1 MGRSNKIFDFYQ
13 QQLKNRGLD
22 LERVKAGAYLIKRG
36 EKTIFV
42 AKSYGEVRAFILG
55 FDTGVNFQN

>member
-1 MGRSNKIFDFYQ
+1 MGRSNKIFDFYK
-13 QQLKNRGLD
+13 QQLTYRGLD

-36 EKTIFV
+36 EKIIFV

-55 FDTGVNFQN
+55 FDTGVNFQS

>member
-1 MGRSNKIFDFYQ
+1 MGRSTKVFDFYQ

-36 EKTIFV
+36 EKIIFV

-55 FDTGVNFQN
+55 FDTGVNFQS

>member
-1 MGRSNKIFDFYQ
+1 MGRSTKVFDFYQ

-36 EKTIFV
+36 EKIIFV